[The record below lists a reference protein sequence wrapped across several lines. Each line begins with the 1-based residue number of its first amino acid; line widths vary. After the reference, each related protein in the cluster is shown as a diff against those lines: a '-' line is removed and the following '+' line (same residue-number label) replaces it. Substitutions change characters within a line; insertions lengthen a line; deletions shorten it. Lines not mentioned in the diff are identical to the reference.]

1 MKELFKDWKTIPNLL
16 CVIRILLVPL
26 FVILYVKGYPIMA
39 VSIVVVSG
47 LTDCFDGK
55 IARKFNQVSDLG
67 KLLDPIADK
76 LTQIAVAMVLFCW
89 FYDRKQ
95 IHVGTLVYQL
105 VYGFCIDIFEPYLI
119 YSDNRMINFLLML
132 LGITFLSLG
141 SALYSIADL
150 GRGSYEAMTFALV
163 NRRGWKI
170 SYTRISLDII
180 CVVTGF
186 ALGGK
191 VGLCTIATILIS
203 GPLLQLF
210 VKMCKSVIQI

>member
-1 MKELFKDWKTIPNLL
+1 MCGNQVSMVNSGKSNLFL
-16 CVIRILLVPL
+16 RSILLVIGTMIAAFGIDL
-26 FVILYVKGYPIMA
+26 AINAGFGGATLAILWQGLSNVFPITIGQS
-39 VSIVVVSG
+39 SIIV
-47 LTDCFDGK
+47 
-55 IARKFNQVSDLG
+55 
-67 KLLDPIADK
+67 
-76 LTQIAVAMVLFCW
+76 AVAMVLFCW

-119 YSDNRMINFLLML
+119 YSDNRVINFLLML

-170 SYTRISLDII
+170 SYTRIGLDII

>member
-1 MKELFKDWKTIPNLL
+1 MCGNKVSMVNSGKSNLFL
-16 CVIRILLVPL
+16 RSILLVIGTMIAAFGIDL
-26 FVILYVKGYPIMA
+26 AINAGFGGATLAILWQGLSNVFPITIGQS
-39 VSIVVVSG
+39 SI
-47 LTDCFDGK
+47 
-55 IARKFNQVSDLG
+55 I
-67 KLLDPIADK
+67 
-76 LTQIAVAMVLFCW
+76 IAVAMVLFCW

-163 NRRGWKI
+163 NRRGCKI
-170 SYTRISLDII
+170 SYTRIGLDII

>member
-1 MKELFKDWKTIPNLL
+1 MIAAFGIDLAINAGFGGATLAILWQGLSNVFPITI
-16 CVIRILLVPL
+16 
-26 FVILYVKGYPIMA
+26 GQS
-39 VSIVVVSG
+39 SI
-47 LTDCFDGK
+47 
-55 IARKFNQVSDLG
+55 I
-67 KLLDPIADK
+67 
-76 LTQIAVAMVLFCW
+76 IAVAMVLFCW

-119 YSDNRMINFLLML
+119 YSDNRKINFLLML

-170 SYTRISLDII
+170 SYTRIGLDII

>member
-1 MKELFKDWKTIPNLL
+1 MCGNKVSMVNSGKSNLFL
-16 CVIRILLVPL
+16 RSILLVIGTMIAAFGIDL
-26 FVILYVKGYPIMA
+26 AINAGFGGATLAILWQGLSNVFPITIGQS
-39 VSIVVVSG
+39 SI
-47 LTDCFDGK
+47 
-55 IARKFNQVSDLG
+55 I
-67 KLLDPIADK
+67 
-76 LTQIAVAMVLFCW
+76 IAVAMVLFCW

-170 SYTRISLDII
+170 SYTRIGVDII

>member
-1 MKELFKDWKTIPNLL
+1 MVNTGKSNLFL
-16 CVIRILLVPL
+16 RSILLVIGTMIAAFGIDL
-26 FVILYVKGYPIMA
+26 AINAGFGGATLAILWQGLSNVFPITIGQS
-39 VSIVVVSG
+39 SI
-47 LTDCFDGK
+47 
-55 IARKFNQVSDLG
+55 I
-67 KLLDPIADK
+67 
-76 LTQIAVAMVLFCW
+76 IAVAMVLFCW

-119 YSDNRMINFLLML
+119 YSDNRIINFLLML

-170 SYTRISLDII
+170 SYTRIGLDII

>member
-1 MKELFKDWKTIPNLL
+1 MIAAFGIDLAINAGFGGATLAILWQGLSNVFPITI
-16 CVIRILLVPL
+16 
-26 FVILYVKGYPIMA
+26 GQS
-39 VSIVVVSG
+39 SI
-47 LTDCFDGK
+47 
-55 IARKFNQVSDLG
+55 I
-67 KLLDPIADK
+67 
-76 LTQIAVAMVLFCW
+76 IAVAMVLFCW

-119 YSDNRMINFLLML
+119 YSDNRVINFLLML

-170 SYTRISLDII
+170 SYTRIGLDII

>member
-1 MKELFKDWKTIPNLL
+1 MCGNKVSMVNSGKSNLFL
-16 CVIRILLVPL
+16 RSILLVIGTMIAAFGIDL
-26 FVILYVKGYPIMA
+26 AINAGFGGATLAILWQGLSNVFPITIGQS
-39 VSIVVVSG
+39 SIIV
-47 LTDCFDGK
+47 
-55 IARKFNQVSDLG
+55 
-67 KLLDPIADK
+67 
-76 LTQIAVAMVLFCW
+76 AVAMVLFCW

-119 YSDNRMINFLLML
+119 YSDNRVINFLLML

-170 SYTRISLDII
+170 SYTRIGLDII

>member
-1 MKELFKDWKTIPNLL
+1 MCGNKVSMLNSGKSNLFL
-16 CVIRILLVPL
+16 RSILLVIGTMIAAFGIDL
-26 FVILYVKGYPIMA
+26 AINAGFGGATLAILWQGLSNVFPITIGQS
-39 VSIVVVSG
+39 SI
-47 LTDCFDGK
+47 
-55 IARKFNQVSDLG
+55 I
-67 KLLDPIADK
+67 
-76 LTQIAVAMVLFCW
+76 IAVAMVLFCW

-170 SYTRISLDII
+170 SYTRIGLDII

>member
-1 MKELFKDWKTIPNLL
+1 MVNSGKSNLFL
-16 CVIRILLVPL
+16 RSILLVIGTMIAAFGIDL
-26 FVILYVKGYPIMA
+26 AINAGFGGATLAILWQGLSNVFPITIGQS
-39 VSIVVVSG
+39 SIIV
-47 LTDCFDGK
+47 
-55 IARKFNQVSDLG
+55 
-67 KLLDPIADK
+67 
-76 LTQIAVAMVLFCW
+76 AVAMVLFCW

-170 SYTRISLDII
+170 SYTRIGLDII

>member
-1 MKELFKDWKTIPNLL
+1 MCGNKVSMVNSGKSNLFL
-16 CVIRILLVPL
+16 RSILLVIGTMIAAFGIDL
-26 FVILYVKGYPIMA
+26 AINAGFGGATLAILWQGLSNVFPITIGQS
-39 VSIVVVSG
+39 SI
-47 LTDCFDGK
+47 
-55 IARKFNQVSDLG
+55 I
-67 KLLDPIADK
+67 
-76 LTQIAVAMVLFCW
+76 IAVAMVLFCW

-170 SYTRISLDII
+170 SYTRIGLDII

-210 VKMCKSVIQI
+210 VKMCKSVNL

>member
-1 MKELFKDWKTIPNLL
+1 MCGNIVSMVNSGKSNLFL
-16 CVIRILLVPL
+16 RSILLVIGTMIAAFGIDL
-26 FVILYVKGYPIMA
+26 AINAGFGGATLAILWQGLSNVFPITIGQS
-39 VSIVVVSG
+39 SI
-47 LTDCFDGK
+47 
-55 IARKFNQVSDLG
+55 I
-67 KLLDPIADK
+67 
-76 LTQIAVAMVLFCW
+76 IAVAMVLFCW

-170 SYTRISLDII
+170 SYTRIGLDII

-191 VGLCTIATILIS
+191 VGLCTIAAILIS

>member
-1 MKELFKDWKTIPNLL
+1 MCGNKVSMVNSGKSNLFL
-16 CVIRILLVPL
+16 RSILLVIGTMIAAFGIDL
-26 FVILYVKGYPIMA
+26 AINAGFGGATLAILWQGLSNVFPITIGQS
-39 VSIVVVSG
+39 SI
-47 LTDCFDGK
+47 
-55 IARKFNQVSDLG
+55 I
-67 KLLDPIADK
+67 
-76 LTQIAVAMVLFCW
+76 IAVAMVLFCW

-170 SYTRISLDII
+170 SYTRIGLDII

-210 VKMCKSVIQI
+210 V

>member
-1 MKELFKDWKTIPNLL
+1 MCGNKVSMVNSGKSNLFLRST
-16 CVIRILLVPL
+16 LLVIGTMIAAFGIDL
-26 FVILYVKGYPIMA
+26 AINAGFGGATLAILWQGLSNVFPITIGQS
-39 VSIVVVSG
+39 SI
-47 LTDCFDGK
+47 
-55 IARKFNQVSDLG
+55 I
-67 KLLDPIADK
+67 
-76 LTQIAVAMVLFCW
+76 IAVAMVLFCW

-141 SALYSIADL
+141 LALYSIADL

-163 NRRGWKI
+163 NRRGWKFC
-170 SYTRISLDII
+170 YTRIGLDII

>member
-1 MKELFKDWKTIPNLL
+1 MCGNQVSMVNSGKSNLFL
-16 CVIRILLVPL
+16 RSILLVIGTMIAAFGIDL
-26 FVILYVKGYPIMA
+26 AINAGFGGATLAILWQGLSNVFPITIGQS
-39 VSIVVVSG
+39 SIIV
-47 LTDCFDGK
+47 
-55 IARKFNQVSDLG
+55 
-67 KLLDPIADK
+67 
-76 LTQIAVAMVLFCW
+76 AVAMVLFCW

-170 SYTRISLDII
+170 SYTRIGLDII

>member
-1 MKELFKDWKTIPNLL
+1 MCGNQVSMVNSGKSNLFL
-16 CVIRILLVPL
+16 RSILLVIGTMIAAFGIDL
-26 FVILYVKGYPIMA
+26 AINAGFGGATLAILWQGLSNVFPITIGHS
-39 VSIVVVSG
+39 SI
-47 LTDCFDGK
+47 
-55 IARKFNQVSDLG
+55 I
-67 KLLDPIADK
+67 
-76 LTQIAVAMVLFCW
+76 IAVAMVLLCW

-170 SYTRISLDII
+170 SYTRIGLDII

>member
-1 MKELFKDWKTIPNLL
+1 MVNSGKSNLFL
-16 CVIRILLVPL
+16 RSILLVIGTMIAAFGIDL
-26 FVILYVKGYPIMA
+26 AINAGFGGATLAILWQGLSNVFPITIGQS
-39 VSIVVVSG
+39 SI
-47 LTDCFDGK
+47 
-55 IARKFNQVSDLG
+55 I
-67 KLLDPIADK
+67 
-76 LTQIAVAMVLFCW
+76 IAVAMVLFCW

-119 YSDNRMINFLLML
+119 YSDNRVINFLLML

-170 SYTRISLDII
+170 SYTRIGLDII

>member
-1 MKELFKDWKTIPNLL
+1 MCGNKVSMVNTGKSNLFL
-16 CVIRILLVPL
+16 RSILLVIGTMIAAFGIDL
-26 FVILYVKGYPIMA
+26 AINAGFGGATLAILWQGLSNVFPITIGQS
-39 VSIVVVSG
+39 SI
-47 LTDCFDGK
+47 
-55 IARKFNQVSDLG
+55 I
-67 KLLDPIADK
+67 
-76 LTQIAVAMVLFCW
+76 IAVAVVLFCW

-170 SYTRISLDII
+170 SYTRIGLDII

>member
-1 MKELFKDWKTIPNLL
+1 MCGNKVSMVNSGKSNLFL
-16 CVIRILLVPL
+16 RSILLVIGTMIAAFGIDL
-26 FVILYVKGYPIMA
+26 AINAGFGGATLAILWQGLSNVFPITIGQS
-39 VSIVVVSG
+39 SIIV
-47 LTDCFDGK
+47 
-55 IARKFNQVSDLG
+55 
-67 KLLDPIADK
+67 
-76 LTQIAVAMVLFCW
+76 AVAMVLFCW

>member
-1 MKELFKDWKTIPNLL
+1 MVNSGKSNLFL
-16 CVIRILLVPL
+16 RSILLVIGTMIAAFGIDL
-26 FVILYVKGYPIMA
+26 AINAGFGGATLAILWQGLSNVFPITIGQS
-39 VSIVVVSG
+39 SI
-47 LTDCFDGK
+47 
-55 IARKFNQVSDLG
+55 I
-67 KLLDPIADK
+67 
-76 LTQIAVAMVLFCW
+76 IAVAMVLFCW

-170 SYTRISLDII
+170 SYTRIGLDII

-210 VKMCKSVIQI
+210 VKMCKSVIQIVNGK

>member
-1 MKELFKDWKTIPNLL
+1 MCGNQVSMVNSGKSNLFL
-16 CVIRILLVPL
+16 RSILLVIGTMIAAFGIDL
-26 FVILYVKGYPIMA
+26 AINAGFGGATLAILWQGLSNVFPITIGQS
-39 VSIVVVSG
+39 SI
-47 LTDCFDGK
+47 
-55 IARKFNQVSDLG
+55 I
-67 KLLDPIADK
+67 
-76 LTQIAVAMVLFCW
+76 IAVAMVLFCW

-150 GRGSYEAMTFALV
+150 GRGSDEAMTFALV

-170 SYTRISLDII
+170 SYTRIGLDII

>member
-1 MKELFKDWKTIPNLL
+1 MCGNQVSMVNSGKSNLFL
-16 CVIRILLVPL
+16 RSILLVIGTMIAAFGIDL
-26 FVILYVKGYPIMA
+26 AINAGFGGATLAILWQGLSNVFPITIGQS
-39 VSIVVVSG
+39 SI
-47 LTDCFDGK
+47 
-55 IARKFNQVSDLG
+55 I
-67 KLLDPIADK
+67 
-76 LTQIAVAMVLFCW
+76 IAVAMVLFCW

-119 YSDNRMINFLLML
+119 YSDNRMISFLLML

-170 SYTRISLDII
+170 SYTRIGLDII

>member
-1 MKELFKDWKTIPNLL
+1 MCGNKVSMVNIGKSNLFLRST
-16 CVIRILLVPL
+16 LLVIGTMIAAFGIDL
-26 FVILYVKGYPIMA
+26 AINAGFGGATLAILWQGLSNVFPITIGQS
-39 VSIVVVSG
+39 SI
-47 LTDCFDGK
+47 
-55 IARKFNQVSDLG
+55 I
-67 KLLDPIADK
+67 
-76 LTQIAVAMVLFCW
+76 IAVAMLLFCW

-170 SYTRISLDII
+170 SYTRIGLDII

>member
-1 MKELFKDWKTIPNLL
+1 MCGNKVSMVNTGKSNLFL
-16 CVIRILLVPL
+16 RSILLVIGTMIAAFGIDL
-26 FVILYVKGYPIMA
+26 AINAGFGGATLAILWQGLSNVFPITIGQS
-39 VSIVVVSG
+39 SI
-47 LTDCFDGK
+47 
-55 IARKFNQVSDLG
+55 I
-67 KLLDPIADK
+67 
-76 LTQIAVAMVLFCW
+76 IAVAMVLFCW

-170 SYTRISLDII
+170 SYTRIGLDII

>member
-1 MKELFKDWKTIPNLL
+1 MVNSGKSNLFL
-16 CVIRILLVPL
+16 RSILLVIGTMIAAFGIDL
-26 FVILYVKGYPIMA
+26 AINAGFGGATLAILWQGLANVFPITIGQS
-39 VSIVVVSG
+39 SI
-47 LTDCFDGK
+47 
-55 IARKFNQVSDLG
+55 I
-67 KLLDPIADK
+67 
-76 LTQIAVAMVLFCW
+76 IAVAMVLFCW

-170 SYTRISLDII
+170 SYTRIGLHII

>member
-1 MKELFKDWKTIPNLL
+1 MCGNKVSMVNSGKSNLFL
-16 CVIRILLVPL
+16 RSILLVIGTMIAAFGIDL
-26 FVILYVKGYPIMA
+26 AINAGFGGATLAILWQGLSNVFPITIGQS
-39 VSIVVVSG
+39 SI
-47 LTDCFDGK
+47 
-55 IARKFNQVSDLG
+55 I
-67 KLLDPIADK
+67 
-76 LTQIAVAMVLFCW
+76 IAVAMVLFCW

-119 YSDNRMINFLLML
+119 YSDNRVINFLLML

-170 SYTRISLDII
+170 SYTRIGLDII

>member
-1 MKELFKDWKTIPNLL
+1 MCGNKVSMVNSDKSNLFL
-16 CVIRILLVPL
+16 RSILLVIGTMIAAFGIDL
-26 FVILYVKGYPIMA
+26 AINAGFGGATLAILWQGLSNVFPITIGQS
-39 VSIVVVSG
+39 SI
-47 LTDCFDGK
+47 
-55 IARKFNQVSDLG
+55 I
-67 KLLDPIADK
+67 
-76 LTQIAVAMVLFCW
+76 IAVAMVLFCW

-170 SYTRISLDII
+170 SYTRIGLDII

-191 VGLCTIATILIS
+191 SGLMYDCNDSYLRTASAI
-203 GPLLQLF
+203 
-210 VKMCKSVIQI
+210 VCKDV

>member
-1 MKELFKDWKTIPNLL
+1 MCGNKVSMVNSGKSNLFL
-16 CVIRILLVPL
+16 RSILLVIGTMIAAFGIDL
-26 FVILYVKGYPIMA
+26 AINAGFGGATLAILWQGLSNVFPITIGQS
-39 VSIVVVSG
+39 SI
-47 LTDCFDGK
+47 
-55 IARKFNQVSDLG
+55 I
-67 KLLDPIADK
+67 
-76 LTQIAVAMVLFCW
+76 IAVAMVLFCW

-170 SYTRISLDII
+170 SYTRIGLDII
-180 CVVTGF
+180 CVVTGV

>member
-1 MKELFKDWKTIPNLL
+1 MCGNKVSMVNSGKSNLFL
-16 CVIRILLVPL
+16 RSILLVIGTMIAAFGIDL
-26 FVILYVKGYPIMA
+26 AINAGFGGATLAILWQGLSNVFPITIGQS
-39 VSIVVVSG
+39 SI
-47 LTDCFDGK
+47 
-55 IARKFNQVSDLG
+55 I
-67 KLLDPIADK
+67 
-76 LTQIAVAMVLFCW
+76 IAVAMVLFCW

-105 VYGFCIDIFEPYLI
+105 VYGFCIDIFEPNLI

-170 SYTRISLDII
+170 SYTRIGLDII

>member
-1 MKELFKDWKTIPNLL
+1 MCGNKVSMVNSGKSNLFL
-16 CVIRILLVPL
+16 RSILLVIGTMIAAFGIDL
-26 FVILYVKGYPIMA
+26 AINAGFGGATLAILWQGLSNVFPITIGQS
-39 VSIVVVSG
+39 SIIV
-47 LTDCFDGK
+47 
-55 IARKFNQVSDLG
+55 
-67 KLLDPIADK
+67 
-76 LTQIAVAMVLFCW
+76 AVAMVLFCW

-170 SYTRISLDII
+170 SYTRIGLDII

>member
-1 MKELFKDWKTIPNLL
+1 MCGNQVSMVNSGKSNLFL
-16 CVIRILLVPL
+16 RSILLVIGTMIAAFGIDL
-26 FVILYVKGYPIMA
+26 AINAGFGGATLAILWQGLSNVFPITIGQS
-39 VSIVVVSG
+39 SI
-47 LTDCFDGK
+47 
-55 IARKFNQVSDLG
+55 I
-67 KLLDPIADK
+67 
-76 LTQIAVAMVLFCW
+76 IAVAMVLFCW

-119 YSDNRMINFLLML
+119 YSDNRVINFLLML

-170 SYTRISLDII
+170 SYTRIGLDII

>member
-1 MKELFKDWKTIPNLL
+1 MCGNKVSMVNSGKSNLFL
-16 CVIRILLVPL
+16 RSILLVIGTMIAAFGIDL
-26 FVILYVKGYPIMA
+26 AINAGFGGATLAILWQGLSNVFPITIGQS
-39 VSIVVVSG
+39 SI
-47 LTDCFDGK
+47 
-55 IARKFNQVSDLG
+55 I
-67 KLLDPIADK
+67 
-76 LTQIAVAMVLFCW
+76 IAVAMVLFCW

>member
-1 MKELFKDWKTIPNLL
+1 MCGNQVSMVNSGKSNLFL
-16 CVIRILLVPL
+16 RSILLVIGTMIAAFGIDL
-26 FVILYVKGYPIMA
+26 AIIAGFGGATLAILWQGLSNVFPITIGQS
-39 VSIVVVSG
+39 SI
-47 LTDCFDGK
+47 
-55 IARKFNQVSDLG
+55 I
-67 KLLDPIADK
+67 
-76 LTQIAVAMVLFCW
+76 IAVAMVLFCW

-170 SYTRISLDII
+170 SYTRIGLDII

>member
-1 MKELFKDWKTIPNLL
+1 MCGNKVSMVNSGKSNLFLRSILRVIGTMIAAFGIDLAINAGFGGATLAILWQGLSNVFPITI
-16 CVIRILLVPL
+16 
-26 FVILYVKGYPIMA
+26 GQS
-39 VSIVVVSG
+39 SI
-47 LTDCFDGK
+47 
-55 IARKFNQVSDLG
+55 I
-67 KLLDPIADK
+67 
-76 LTQIAVAMVLFCW
+76 IAVAIVLFCW

-170 SYTRISLDII
+170 SYTRIGLDII

>member
-1 MKELFKDWKTIPNLL
+1 MCGNKVSMVNLGKSNLFL
-16 CVIRILLVPL
+16 RSILLVIGTMIAAFGIDL
-26 FVILYVKGYPIMA
+26 AINAGFGGATLAILWQGLSNVFPITIGQS
-39 VSIVVVSG
+39 SI
-47 LTDCFDGK
+47 
-55 IARKFNQVSDLG
+55 I
-67 KLLDPIADK
+67 
-76 LTQIAVAMVLFCW
+76 IAVAMVLFCW

-170 SYTRISLDII
+170 SYTRIGLDII

>member
-1 MKELFKDWKTIPNLL
+1 MCGNQVSMVNSGKSNLFL
-16 CVIRILLVPL
+16 RSILLVIGTMIAAFGIDL
-26 FVILYVKGYPIMA
+26 AINAGFGGATLAILWQGLANVFPITIGQS
-39 VSIVVVSG
+39 SI
-47 LTDCFDGK
+47 
-55 IARKFNQVSDLG
+55 I
-67 KLLDPIADK
+67 
-76 LTQIAVAMVLFCW
+76 IAVAMVLFCW

-170 SYTRISLDII
+170 SYTRIGLDII

>member
-1 MKELFKDWKTIPNLL
+1 MVNSGKSNLFL
-16 CVIRILLVPL
+16 RSILLVIGTMIAAFGIDL
-26 FVILYVKGYPIMA
+26 AINAGFGGATLAILWQGLSNVFPITIGQS
-39 VSIVVVSG
+39 SI
-47 LTDCFDGK
+47 
-55 IARKFNQVSDLG
+55 I
-67 KLLDPIADK
+67 
-76 LTQIAVAMVLFCW
+76 IAVAMVLFCW

-170 SYTRISLDII
+170 SYTRIGLDII

>member
-1 MKELFKDWKTIPNLL
+1 MCGNKVSMGNSGKSNLFL
-16 CVIRILLVPL
+16 RSILLVIGTMIAAFGIDL
-26 FVILYVKGYPIMA
+26 AINAGFGGATLAILWQGLSNVFPITIGQS
-39 VSIVVVSG
+39 SIIV
-47 LTDCFDGK
+47 
-55 IARKFNQVSDLG
+55 
-67 KLLDPIADK
+67 
-76 LTQIAVAMVLFCW
+76 AVAMVLFCW

-170 SYTRISLDII
+170 SYTRIGLDII

-191 VGLCTIATILIS
+191 VGLCTVATILIS